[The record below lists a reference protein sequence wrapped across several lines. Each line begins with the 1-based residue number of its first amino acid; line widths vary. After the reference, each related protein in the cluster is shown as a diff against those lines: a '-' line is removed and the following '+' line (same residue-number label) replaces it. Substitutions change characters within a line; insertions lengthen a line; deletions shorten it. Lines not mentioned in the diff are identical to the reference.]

1 MENGPAAAPPQTMSS
16 TTTPT
21 AKPTPAVL
29 VHYDSGPAGEIAATE
44 AGVAALA
51 HTRKWVLLLGIGL
64 FVYAAV
70 SALGGAGALFLAYV
84 EGGEGEVD
92 FEAAPF
98 IIIGFGNLI
107 FAALALIAGLLLMR
121 FWSAAG
127 RTIRLRRPEDLE
139 GVLIAQHR
147 LWRFV
152 CLALIVV
159 LALPFLVIALLIA
172 RDPNFP

>member
-1 MENGPAAAPPQTMSS
+1 MSTAAATAS
-16 TTTPT
+16 TATTAIP
-21 AKPTPAVL
+21 VQ
-29 VHYDSGPAGEIAATE
+29 YDSGPAGEIAATE

-51 HTRKWVLLLGIGL
+51 HTRKWVLLLAIGL

-70 SALGGAGALFLAYV
+70 GALGGGGALFVAYV
-84 EGGEGEVD
+84 EGGEGEAD

-98 IIIGFGNLI
+98 LIIGFGNLI
-107 FAALALIAGLLLMR
+107 FSVLAMVGGILLIR

-127 RTIRLRRPEDLE
+127 RTMSLRRPEDLE
-139 GVLIAQHR
+139 RVLIAQHR

-172 RDPNFP
+172 GDPNFP